1 MQIDPFFQVPQRSV
15 NTSMGA
21 VEVPVLYKEG
31 DYSIALFCTL
41 RERVE
46 ALLAGT
52 SFVPAM
58 TFGRYAIVGLVM
70 ANGDPLQC
78 HTLQHRLPGGAG
90 IQA

>member
-46 ALLAGT
+46 ALLAG
-52 SFVPAM
+52 VDVAVL
-58 TFGRYAIVGLVM
+58 GDAYANNLKVGT
-70 ANGDPLQC
+70 G
-78 HTLQHRLPGGAG
+78 
-90 IQA
+90 